1 MAMGATAAEGTR
13 RNTDFHLGPR
23 GLDRWPLGWDGENAG
38 VRHRAQRLWAHTFQ
52 MHTEITCPPPPHKN
66 KSLTQTRR
74 KPDWPV
80 STNPRS

>member
-1 MAMGATAAEGTR
+1 MAIQSSR
-13 RNTDFHLGPR
+13 RNSQDYRFPFGPQR
-23 GLDRWPLGWDGENAG
+23 PGHRWPLGWDGENEG